1 MLAKTPEP
9 RYYSVIFTSG
19 KIDVTAE
26 RETYDIMA
34 SQMLELA
41 VKQPGYLGI

>member
-1 MLAKTPEP
+1 MLAETPESP
-9 RYYSVIFTSG
+9 YYSVIFTSG

-26 RETYDIMA
+26 REAYDIMA

-41 VKQPGYLGI
+41 VKKPNYLGV

>member
-26 RETYDIMA
+26 REAYDIMA

-41 VKQPGYLGI
+41 VKKPSYLGV

>member
-1 MLAKTPEP
+1 
-9 RYYSVIFTSG
+9 VIFTSG

-26 RETYDIMA
+26 REAYDIMA

-41 VKQPGYLGI
+41 VKKPSYLGV